1 VRLEGTRLTP
11 FLFVWSTSNGN
22 SYSEGATMGL
32 NTNMTRQNL
41 FNDARLAWLM
51 DSIDE
56 LHTAIA
62 DGELANVT
70 TLSEAE
76 VVGILHELIY
86 TAHEA
91 LDEIEAQRMAQAP
104 RLKLIRKSS

>member
-1 VRLEGTRLTP
+1 MP
-11 FLFVWSTSNGN
+11 LFICLIGKT
-22 SYSEGATMGL
+22 YSEGATMGL
-32 NTNMTRQNL
+32 NTNANRQIL
-41 FNDARLAWLM
+41 FTDARLAWLM
-51 DSIDE
+51 DSVDE

-62 DGELANVT
+62 EGELATVT

-91 LDEIEAQRMAQAP
+91 LAEIEAQRQAQAP
-104 RLKLIRKSS
+104 RLVLVRKSS